1 MPTYF
6 GNKRITKI
14 FFGKKRITKVFYG
27 KKLVFSDSGTVVQ
40 PNWTASTFE
49 ISPGGSTGNVYLI
62 PVTITS
68 DTVITSI
75 SMYINVDTTTY
86 FGNANWSLCTPSN
99 NYANATKYV
108 VAPNGGSLTIDTST
122 YKTYSGNK
130 YYKATFTIDSI
141 SVTAGKYYLYFDT
154 NGYGQ
159 IEFSAYSETDTNNV
173 YSNFAYF
180 YKYYWWDIINTDGLC
195 TNKGGPVSGPWP
207 WVEINGNKLESWK

>member
-86 FGNANWSLCTPSN
+86 FGNAYWSLCTPSN

-108 VAPNGGSLTIDTST
+108 VAPNRGSLTIDTST

-159 IEFSAYSETDTNNV
+159 IKFSAYSETDTNNV

-180 YKYYWWDIINTDGLC
+180 YKYYCWDITNTNNLC

>member
-68 DTVITSI
+68 DTVLTSI

-86 FGNANWSLCTPSN
+86 FGNANWSLCTTSN
-99 NYANATKYV
+99 NYANANKYV
-108 VAPNGGSLTIDTST
+108 VAPNRGSLTIDTST

-141 SVTAGKYYLYFDT
+141 SVTAGNLT
-154 NGYGQ
+154 TTTAE
-159 IEFSAYSETDTNNV
+159 I
-173 YSNFAYF
+173 SN
-180 YKYYWWDIINTDGLC
+180 
-195 TNKGGPVSGPWP
+195 
-207 WVEINGNKLESWK
+207 